1 MTEHTQD
8 GYTTY
13 VQSDEGHK
21 SERRAMMTDCRNEL
35 LRTFSRIEGWG
46 GPKYRI
52 PDRLESWFAEC
63 EVKV

>member
-8 GYTTY
+8 GFTTY
-13 VQSDEGHK
+13 EQDKAGHD

-35 LRTFSRIEGWG
+35 LRTFARISQWG
-46 GPKYRI
+46 GPVYRI
-52 PDRLESWFAEC
+52 PDKLEAWFAEC